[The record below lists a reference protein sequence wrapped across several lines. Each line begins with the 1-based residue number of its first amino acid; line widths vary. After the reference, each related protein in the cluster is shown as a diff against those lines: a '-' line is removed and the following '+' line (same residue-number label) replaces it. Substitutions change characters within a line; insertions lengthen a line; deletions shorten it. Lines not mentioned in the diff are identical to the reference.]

1 MTNDELEVVKACNAE
16 MIKELLKLSQ
26 SNHIFMSF
34 IVQRG
39 LRGEFQEYCNE
50 LQANL

>member
-1 MTNDELEVVKACNAE
+1 MTNDEEQAVR
-16 MIKELLKLSQ
+16 IYTQELLKEILRLNQ

-50 LQANL
+50 LQMNL